1 MKARLQLKDYWLE
14 DLQWSPVEPPAEPLE
29 TDDSILPKLRLSVL
43 HKEDSSDYL
52 CKLQIFLTKGR
63 ALKAGAPYH
72 FRLQLFGQFEFL
84 EGTSTETQHRMIHV
98 NGSSILYG
106 VARGVLAEAT
116 SQARA
121 GKYILPAIN
130 LIELLEKRGH
140 LEGTV
145 KPAIP

>member
-14 DLQWSPVEPPAEPLE
+14 DLQWSPIEPPAASQDA
-29 TDDSILPKLRLSVL
+29 DDSILPKLRLSV
-43 HKEDSSDYL
+43 HQKEDSSEYL
-52 CKLQIFLTKGR
+52 CELQIFLTKGQ
-63 ALKAGAPYH
+63 ALKAGAPYQ
-72 FRLQLFGQFEFL
+72 FRLQLLGQFEFL

-130 LIELLEKRGH
+130 LIELLEKRGS

-145 KPAIP
+145 QPAIP